1 MSGLQQL
8 RGRLKNFLEIRDI
21 LESLKTLAQI
31 EMQKLTHHHER
42 QVRVLESRREPLR
55 DLLSFHPKLWPELPD
70 ECENVLLLLGSE
82 RGFCGDFNAS
92 LERLA
97 KDWSGPLV
105 VVGSKLKERFPNR
118 DNTIFLVGPLAAEEV
133 KDCQFQL
140 LETLNGFGTV
150 RPLRLTVILHDDAD
164 RAQPTPKLVWPI
176 QEEPPEPEYAYP
188 PDHNLSV
195 GALLSRLLEHYFS
208 AVLQQLLYSSLLAE
222 NKRRIRHLEG
232 AVQHLDQNVEN
243 LKRRRNKLRQEEITN
258 EIEILLM
265 GAEFQ
270 VSD

>member
-31 EMQKLTHHHER
+31 EMQKLTRNQDR
-42 QVRVLESRREPLR
+42 QLHVLDGIREPLR
-55 DLLSFHPKLWPELPD
+55 DLLSFHPSLWPELPE
-70 ECENVLLLLGSE
+70 ECENILLVIGSE

-92 LERLA
+92 LEMQA
-97 KDWSGPLV
+97 EDWDGPLV
-105 VVGSKLKERFPNR
+105 VVGSKLKERFPHRN
-118 DNTIFLVGPLAAEEV
+118 NAVHLAGPVAAEEV
-133 KDCQFQL
+133 KDCLFQL
-140 LETLNGFGTV
+140 LETLRGFGAE
-150 RPLRLTVILHDDAD
+150 RPLRLTVLLHDDAD
-164 RAQPTPKLVWPI
+164 RAKPVPKPVWPM
-176 QEEPPEPEYAYP
+176 QEEPPEPEYGYP
-188 PDHNLSV
+188 PDHNLPL
-195 GALLSRLLEHYFS
+195 GALLSRLTEHYFS
-208 AVLQQLLYSSLLAE
+208 AVLQQLLYSSLLVE

-270 VSD
+270 GAN